1 MDVGKDSPLWRYRR
15 HIIIIAAVV
24 LGVLLISVFTDTSR
38 SAGTAPISKL
48 LGGLVV
54 LALLATATLVLSKA
68 SKIADTLEE
77 SDAKLDKIA
86 ETLEKN
92 RSVLNQVNQSARL
105 SETAKAIAFRDADR
119 ESLREAVFDKLQQ
132 KDFETAYDM
141 VDEIAHSTIY
151 QELVKQL
158 TEEADRY
165 RDATDQERINQVIAH
180 IKKLFDNYQWA
191 KASGLIER
199 LIKAEPECERAREL
213 RQELVDKKNER
224 KKVLLAAWDD
234 AVKRQDTDRSLEILR
249 ELDLYL
255 TSNEG
260 LALQE
265 AARGIF
271 RNKLHN
277 LGVEFSLAISGRQW
291 TQALETGAQII
302 RDFPNSRMA
311 EEIHAKW
318 DALKERAK
326 QGG

>member
-1 MDVGKDSPLWRYRR
+1 MDVGKDGPMWRYRR
-15 HIIIIAAVV
+15 HIIIIVAVV
-24 LGVLLISVFTDTSR
+24 LGVLLITVFTDTSR

-68 SKIADTLEE
+68 SKIANTLEE

-141 VDEIAHSTIY
+141 IDEVAHSTIY

-158 TEEADRY
+158 TEEANRY

-180 IKKLFDNYQWA
+180 IQKLFDNYQWA

>member
-1 MDVGKDSPLWRYRR
+1 MDVGKDGPMWRYRR
-15 HIIIIAAVV
+15 HIIIIVAVV
-24 LGVLLISVFTDTSR
+24 LGVLLITVFTDTSR

-141 VDEIAHSTIY
+141 IDEVAHSTIY

-158 TEEADRY
+158 TEEANRY

-180 IKKLFDNYQWA
+180 IQKLFDNYQWA